1 MTDTYGI
8 IRQRFETHYF
18 FTGYFRDTLQGY
30 GKLVTA
36 CSDDFVDRIFSQY
49 QAFGSFSKDERLN
62 GVNEKIRI
70 GGDQGSSFLLSKTLR
85 LIAKSHLHDIR
96 CFHAAVL

>member
-1 MTDTYGI
+1 MADTYGI

-36 CSDDFVDRIFSQY
+36 CSDDFVDRIVSHY
-49 QAFGSFSKDERLN
+49 QAFGSFSKNERLN
-62 GVNEKIRI
+62 GANEKIRI
-70 GGDQGSSFLLSKTLR
+70 GSNQGIPFLLSQALR
-85 LIAKSHLHDIR
+85 LIARSDRHDVR
-96 CFHAAVL
+96 RFHAAVL